1 MISQMSFSVKAT
13 LPSYSLLLKTEI
25 PGILWVVL
33 MFTTKMEHLN
43 SAAISRTNHLRAN
56 LLQGLL

>member
-13 LPSYSLLLKTEI
+13 LPLYSLLLKTEI

-33 MFTTKMEHLN
+33 MFTTKMKHLN
-43 SAAISRTNHLRAN
+43 SATISRTNKFTTRFTL
-56 LLQGLL
+56 GFS